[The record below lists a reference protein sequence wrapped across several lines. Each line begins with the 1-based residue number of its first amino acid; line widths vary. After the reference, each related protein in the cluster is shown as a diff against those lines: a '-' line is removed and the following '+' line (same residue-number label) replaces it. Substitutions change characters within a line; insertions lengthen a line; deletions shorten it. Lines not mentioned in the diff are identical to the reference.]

1 MLLHPALHRSF
12 LGKLLPDSL
21 SLWVTVFAS
30 AMFMCIGQ
38 FGVIDGK
45 RSALFLNCGGI
56 GLIACLALSEVRR
69 RCNENE
75 IQRLREVATIDP
87 LTGAGNRRS
96 FDQELSRKITQFQ
109 RYGTTC
115 SLLIVDADY
124 FKSINDRW
132 GHDVGD
138 KVLKALVQAMSST
151 LRDIDLLFRIGGE
164 EFAALLPETGS
175 SKAMIAAERIRAAV
189 SELEI
194 PIPGS
199 DERLR
204 VTVSIGG
211 SEIQFVD
218 LSDGWFK
225 RADEALYDAK
235 RRGRNRVEV
244 RVSQPEAS
252 QAEAS
257 NKMAAYSE

>member
-1 MLLHPALHRSF
+1 MLLQPALHDSTWR
-12 LGKLLPDSL
+12 KLLPNTP

-30 AMFMCIGQ
+30 TLCMCIGQ
-38 FGVIDGK
+38 FGSVE
-45 RSALFLNCGGI
+45 RLQSTVFLNVGGV
-56 GLIACLALSEVRR
+56 GLIACLGLSEVSRR
-69 RCNENE
+69 HNERE
-75 IQRLREVATIDP
+75 IVRLREVATTDS
-87 LTGAGNRRS
+87 LTGVGNRRS

-124 FKSINDRW
+124 FKTINDRW

-164 EFAALLPETGS
+164 EFAALLPETES
-175 SKAMIAAERIRAAV
+175 SKAMIAAERIRVAV
-189 SELEI
+189 SALEI
-194 PIPGS
+194 PISGS
-199 DERLR
+199 DKHLR

-218 LSDGWFK
+218 CADAWFK
-225 RADEALYDAK
+225 RADSALYDAK
-235 RRGRNRVEV
+235 RRGRNRVEICA
-244 RVSQPEAS
+244 SQPEGS
-252 QAEAS
+252 QTEARD
-257 NKMAAYSE
+257 KIAAHS

>member
-1 MLLHPALHRSF
+1 MLLQPALHDSTWR
-12 LGKLLPDSL
+12 KLLPNTP

-30 AMFMCIGQ
+30 TLFICIGQ
-38 FGVIDGK
+38 FGSID
-45 RSALFLNCGGI
+45 RLQSTVFLNVGGV
-56 GLIACLALSEVRR
+56 GLIACLGLSEVSRR
-69 RCNENE
+69 YNERE
-75 IQRLREVATIDP
+75 IVRLREAATTDS
-87 LTGAGNRRS
+87 LTGVGNRRS

-138 KVLKALVQAMSST
+138 VVLKALVHAMSST

-164 EFAALLPETGS
+164 EFAALLPETES

-218 LSDGWFK
+218 CAEGWFK

-235 RRGRNRVEV
+235 RRGRNRAEV
-244 RVSQPEAS
+244 CVSQPEAS